1 MARGKDDRATLDTI
15 AERLGVSKGTVS
27 KALNNRPGVSESLRV
42 RVRREAAESGYAAPI
57 GPGRRSS
64 IAVVFDTLANLYSL
78 AMLDGMVAEAQ
89 QNEVDIVPEVLSPL
103 STAPAPPPTEQRILE
118 LHARGHEAL
127 IVVTTTIPQALIALC
142 RDLGLP
148 LVSVD
153 SPNALDADVASVGS
167 NNWMGGMQATR
178 HLLELGHRR
187 IAFVGGSAGHVGLQ
201 GRRAGYRAALEAA
214 GLVEDPLLVSER
226 GMLSAGRPAREMLD
240 LADPPTAIFAAS
252 DPSALDVIRHLSRDG
267 VRIPEDVSV
276 IGYDDTYAMLPAP
289 KLLTTVHTPVPEI
302 GALAVRTVLGLRD
315 GIAPV
320 SHHVDLATS
329 LVVRETTAAPMSG
342 AAREVPG

>member
-1 MARGKDDRATLDTI
+1 MARGKEERATLDTI
-15 AERLGVSKGTVS
+15 AGELGVSKGSVS
-27 KALNNRPGVSESLRV
+27 KALNTRPGVSEELRA
-42 RVRREAAESGYAAPI
+42 RVWRAAAESGYAAPTGS

-78 AMLDGMVAEAQ
+78 GMLDGMVDEAQ
-89 QNEVDIVPEVLSPL
+89 RRGVDVVPEVLSPL
-103 STAPAPPPTEQRILE
+103 STGPADAPTEQRILD
-118 LHARGHEAL
+118 LHARDHDGL
-127 IVVTTTIPQALIALC
+127 IVVTTTIPPALIALC

-153 SPNALDADVASVGS
+153 SPNSLDADVVSVGS
-167 NNWMGGMQATR
+167 NNWMGGVQATR

-214 GLVEDPLLVSER
+214 GVSEDPRLVSER
-226 GMLSAGRPAREMLD
+226 GMLSAGGPALEMLD
-240 LADPPTAIFAAS
+240 LEDPPTAIFAAT
-252 DPSALDVIRHLSRDG
+252 DPSALDVIRCLTRAG
-267 VRIPEDVSV
+267 IRIPEDVSV
-276 IGYDDTYAMLPAP
+276 VGYDDTYGTLPAP
-289 KLLTTVHTPVPEI
+289 KLLTTVHTPVPEL
-302 GALAVRTVLGLRD
+302 GGLAVRTVLGLRD

-329 LVVRETTAAPMSG
+329 LVVRETTGAPN
-342 AAREVPG
+342 R